1 MLTIAKVSQNVGRP
15 IVRSLAIA
23 GLAIAA
29 IGWGVVPDF
38 TRPIPRLFDTVAR
51 AQNVSD
57 DEVQNYA
64 RAILDMEPIR
74 QSAYNDIKKIVTP
87 EAPPNIVCST
97 NSTFGGLPGNAR
109 QIAVSYC
116 NQSRQIVQNS
126 GLSIE
131 RFNQITS
138 QIQGGDVDLE
148 RRIQSAMRELQ

>member
-1 MLTIAKVSQNVGRP
+1 MLTIAKVSQNAGRP

-29 IGWGVVPDF
+29 IGWGVVPDL
-38 TRPIPRLFDTVAR
+38 TRPASRLFDVAAL

-87 EAPPNIVCST
+87 GSPPNIVCST
-97 NSTFGGLPGNAR
+97 NSTFSGLPGNAR

-116 NQSRQIVQNS
+116 NRSREIVQDS

-148 RRIQSAMRELQ
+148 RRIQSAMRDLQ